1 MKIGASMTQE
11 NHISALRERKNSL
24 DLKIQDE
31 QSRPVP
37 NEVKLHSL
45 KAKKLSIKDEIFG
58 MTEHG

>member
-1 MKIGASMTQE
+1 MSQE

-37 NEVKLHSL
+37 NEIKLHSL

-58 MTEHG
+58 IAEHA